1 MTTHLSDDVA
11 QLDKTTVAFL
21 ALSGAATALAGITGL
36 ALAGTGAI

>member
-11 QLDKTTVAFL
+11 QLDTSTIAFL

-36 ALAGTGAI
+36 AVAGAGVI